1 MLNQKSWSEIMPQV
15 NVTELRNRLPYYLQ
29 QVKNGVELHISSHG
43 ENIAQLIPEHN
54 NVEAAQTRLDQ
65 LKGTMI
71 IKDIVNTDPVKWN
84 ADADNL

>member
-1 MLNQKSWSEIMPQV
+1 MPQV

-29 QVKNGVELHISSHG
+29 QVKSGVELHISSHG
-43 ENIAQLIPEHN
+43 KNIAQLIPEN
-54 NVEAAQTRLDQ
+54 DNVNAAQARLDQ

-71 IKDIVNTDPVKWN
+71 IKDIINADTTEWN

>member
-1 MLNQKSWSEIMPQV
+1 MPQV

>member
-1 MLNQKSWSEIMPQV
+1 MPQV

-71 IKDIVNTDPVKWN
+71 IKDIVNTDPAKWN

>member
-1 MLNQKSWSEIMPQV
+1 MPQV
-15 NVTELRNRLPYYLQ
+15 NVTEFRNRLPYYLQ

-43 ENIAQLIPEHN
+43 KNIAKLIPEHN
-54 NVEAAQTRLDQ
+54 TVDAAQARLDK

-71 IKDIVNTDPVKWN
+71 IKDIINTDTTEWN

>member
-1 MLNQKSWSEIMPQV
+1 MPQV
-15 NVTELRNRLPYYLQ
+15 NVTELRNRLPYYLR
-29 QVKNGVELHISSHG
+29 QVKNGVELHVTSHG
-43 ENIAQLIPEHN
+43 KNIAQLIPEHN

-71 IKDIVNTDPVKWN
+71 IKDIINVDTTEWN